1 MSPSEQGLTK
11 SPVEAGDQGACP
23 SADPSS
29 FMPSRDG
36 PRSSAPFAEPQL
48 DLEAALVRA
57 PRCRPRQGLQA
68 RHTSKDS

>member
-48 DLEAALVRA
+48 DLEAALCELATQSIGAAGHLSAEQQV
-57 PRCRPRQGLQA
+57 
-68 RHTSKDS
+68 